1 MGRYVPDKGDIVL
14 LDSDP
19 SAGNEVIKR
28 RPALV
33 ISRQSFND
41 NTCFSIVAPI
51 TNTVRGMA
59 LEIPLLGTA
68 TNGVVLM
75 YQLRSLDVASRN
87 VSFVEKA
94 PTWIINKATETPVTI
109 IRSPRCL
116 RLSIQ
121 MDPRW

>member
-1 MGRYVPDKGDIVL
+1 MARYVPDKGDIVL
-14 LDSDP
+14 LDFDP
-19 SAGNEVIKR
+19 SAGKEIIKR

-41 NTCFSIVAPI
+41 HTGFSIVAPI

-59 LEIPLLGTA
+59 LEIPLRTA

-94 PTWIINKATETPVTI
+94 PASIINKATEIALTI
-109 IRSPRCL
+109 VR
-116 RLSIQ
+116 
-121 MDPRW
+121 

>member
-14 LDSDP
+14 IDFDP
-19 SAGNEVIKR
+19 SAGKEIIKR
-28 RPALV
+28 RAAFV

-41 NTCFSIVAPI
+41 HTGFSIVAPI

-75 YQLRSLDVASRN
+75 YQLRYLAVASRN

-94 PTWIINKATETPVTI
+94 PASIINKATEIAVTI
-109 IRSPRCL
+109 IR
-116 RLSIQ
+116 
-121 MDPRW
+121 

>member
-1 MGRYVPDKGDIVL
+1 MASYVPDKGDIVL
-14 LDSDP
+14 LDFDP
-19 SAGNEVIKR
+19 SAGKEIIKR

-41 NTCFSIVAPI
+41 HTGFSIVAPI

-59 LEIPLLGTA
+59 LEIPLRGTA

-87 VSFVEKA
+87 VSFVEKV
-94 PTWIINKATETPVTI
+94 PTSVINKATEIAITV
-109 IRSPRCL
+109 IR
-116 RLSIQ
+116 
-121 MDPRW
+121 